1 MKLILPY
8 FLLAVMAVL
17 LFQLWQSNRELKR
30 LNAEANSRIQEV
42 IEAKQAE
49 ILKFDTLVATIRE
62 KMRKDSLKDLPVIT
76 GLKLKA
82 RTLRIKLA
90 ELGEVTPQEV
100 ADTTCER
107 LIRVS
112 QLKDSVIEKQDDL
125 ISTLELRHSATLID
139 LNAIIR
145 AQSSQLLAQLA
156 IADAKDQQLASETKE
171 HRKTKRRSTFK
182 SIGLGILTGG
192 IIYLS
197 LKE

>member
-30 LNAEANSRIQEV
+30 LNAEVNSRVQEV

-62 KMRKDSLKDLPVIT
+62 KMRKDSLKDLPIIT

-156 IADAKDQQLASETKE
+156 IADAKDQQLASVTKE
-171 HRKTKRRSTFK
+171 HRKTKRRSTLK

-192 IIYLS
+192 IIYMS
-197 LKE
+197 LRE